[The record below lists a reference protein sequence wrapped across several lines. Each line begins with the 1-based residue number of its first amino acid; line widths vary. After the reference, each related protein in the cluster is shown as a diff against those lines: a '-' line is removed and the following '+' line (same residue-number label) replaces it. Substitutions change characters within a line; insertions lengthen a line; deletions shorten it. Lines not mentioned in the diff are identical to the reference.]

1 MLGQCQKKC
10 NNVIESHLYRY
21 LAIIYEFCNILP
33 GDLTI
38 VFTFTEALGIFFKKK
53 LIPFVLDL
61 ESDFSSKK
69 EEDLE
74 SDIFKAIL
82 FA

>member
-1 MLGQCQKKC
+1 MLAT
-10 NNVIESHLYRY
+10 HLP
-21 LAIIYEFCNILP
+21 LQ
-33 GDLTI
+33 
-38 VFTFTEALGIFFKKK
+38 EALGIFFKKK